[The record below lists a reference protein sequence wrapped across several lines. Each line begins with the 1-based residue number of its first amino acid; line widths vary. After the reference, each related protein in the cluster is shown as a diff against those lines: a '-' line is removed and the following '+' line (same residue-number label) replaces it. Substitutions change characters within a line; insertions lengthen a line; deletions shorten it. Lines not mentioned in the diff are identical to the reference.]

1 VLCCREDTNA
11 AWAGWNLE
19 PGTWNRWFGVDSF
32 YLMVGL
38 ALASKSY
45 VWFVA
50 WRLANQSAST
60 GVKNQRG

>member
-1 VLCCREDTNA
+1 MPR
-11 AWAGWNLE
+11 GRG
-19 PGTWNRWFGVDSF
+19 GTWNRWFGVDSF
-32 YLMVGL
+32 YLMVVL

-60 GVKNQRG
+60 GVENQRG